1 MTVPQLRRSSLHLF
15 LHSEVS
21 IYKVHI
27 HCIYHFMLIFP
38 RYITNQLNEQ
48 LPVGLQSTA
57 TSFPALFLLSP
68 SYFISEKALGT
79 RLTALHRSRWG
90 QGSDPRKTEFFLSSF
105 RNCISCISRW
115 SLFRHPAVPIH
126 EIHMFIISIILKTEK
141 SETDDALIR
150 QPAPH
155 PPCPSPDCLS
165 IFAPFYGFHRLT

>member
-15 LHSEVS
+15 LHSMVS
-21 IYKVHI
+21 IYKVHV
-27 HCIYHFMLIFP
+27 HCIYQFNLIFP

-48 LPVGLQSTA
+48 LPVGLQSAA
-57 TSFPALFLLSP
+57 TTFPALFPLSP

-79 RLTALHRSRWG
+79 RLHRSRWG

-105 RNCISCISRW
+105 RNCISCILRW
-115 SLFRHPAVPIH
+115 SFLHLFRHPAVPIH

-155 PPCPSPDCLS
+155 PP
-165 IFAPFYGFHRLT
+165 